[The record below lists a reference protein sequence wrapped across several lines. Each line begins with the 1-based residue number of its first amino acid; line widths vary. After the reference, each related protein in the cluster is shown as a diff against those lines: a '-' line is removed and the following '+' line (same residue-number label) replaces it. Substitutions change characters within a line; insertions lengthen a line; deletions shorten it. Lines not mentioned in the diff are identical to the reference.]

1 MCTDRPAYI
10 FSPHTHDMYYALC
23 TCECATPSQV
33 DFSSSN
39 MGGGLVESG
48 CLQEEV
54 RLCVSPELLVSVMV
68 MDHMEANEAVIIT
81 VSLCGVGGG
90 YVC

>member
-1 MCTDRPAYI
+1 
-10 FSPHTHDMYYALC
+10 
-23 TCECATPSQV
+23 
-33 DFSSSN
+33 
-39 MGGGLVESG
+39 MGGGLLESG

-81 VSLCGVGGG
+81 VSLCAVGGG
-90 YVC
+90 YVCYVAPVNVCDLCMCVVCVLCDVLCGVCV